1 MGRPAKALS
10 GFNRTVGS
18 NPTLSAMRLTR
29 AAQAAVIAA
38 GLFSTALQ
46 APGGPVLATSCARPY
61 VAVDNDSWSRIA
73 DRVNVT
79 VRALLDANDATAK
92 TMILVG
98 DTVCL
103 PKGATYKPD
112 STESTGLRLPAP
124 KTIYTRSESAAIIRE
139 IFPDRLEAK
148 AIALAKRESKLN
160 AATYNWC
167 CVGLFQI
174 NWWAHKPWLKKM
186 GVTKASQLL
195 DARVNARAALQ
206 MYRRSGGWSPWDL

>member
-29 AAQAAVIAA
+29 AATAALVAA
-38 GLFSTALQ
+38 GLLSTALQ
-46 APGGPVLATSCARPY
+46 APGGPVLATACARPY
-61 VAVDNDSWSRIA
+61 VAVENDSWSRIA
-73 DRVNVT
+73 GKVGVT
-79 VRALLDANDATAK
+79 MRALLDANDATMK

-103 PKGATYKPD
+103 PKGATYGEK

-124 KTIYTRSESAAIIRE
+124 KKRYSRSQSAAIIRE
-139 IFPDRLEAK
+139 VFPGRLEAK

-160 AATYNWC
+160 AAAYNWC

-174 NWWAHKPWLKKM
+174 NWWAHKPWLKDM

-195 DARVNARAALQ
+195 DAEVNARAALQ
-206 MYRRSGGWSPWDL
+206 MYKRSGGWSPWDL